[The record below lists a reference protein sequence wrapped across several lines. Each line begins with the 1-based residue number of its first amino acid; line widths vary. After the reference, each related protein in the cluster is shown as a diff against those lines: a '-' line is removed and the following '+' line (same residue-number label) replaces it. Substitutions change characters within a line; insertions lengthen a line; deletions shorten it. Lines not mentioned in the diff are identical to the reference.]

1 MPRLPEVSPY
11 PSLRI
16 RQTQQ
21 PQKKDVYA
29 LPVKSGERKNEQQS
43 LPLHRQPIQPTKVQ
57 KEEDTSIHS
66 H

>member
-21 PQKKDVYA
+21 PQKKDMYA

-43 LPLHRQPIQPTKVQ
+43 LPLHRQPIQPTKV
-57 KEEDTSIHS
+57 
-66 H
+66 